1 MFKIDMTGKACP
13 LPVIQTHKA
22 LKEHDVV
29 ETIVD
34 NRIATENLKRL
45 ADQLGCTYTLTEES
59 PERYV
64 VVIAKNGQA
73 AELVSGSRNGEG
85 RRFVYRRRQFAVH
98 GRRRRGLRQK
108 PAQDLPVYPDGA
120 GRPASV
126 RRLLQRRRAPGN
138 GRLGIA
144 GRFAEA
150 GADGRADLRLR
161 RLPQFL
167 RADG

>member
-34 NRIATENLKRL
+34 NKIATENLKRL
-45 ADQLGCTYTLTEES
+45 ADQLGCMYTLTEEATD
-59 PERYV
+59 RYV
-64 VVIAKNGQA
+64 VVIAKNGQEA
-73 AELVSGSRNGEG
+73 VSS
-85 RRFVYRRRQFAVH
+85 
-98 GRRRRGLRQK
+98 
-108 PAQDLPVYPDGA
+108 PV
-120 GRPASV
+120 
-126 RRLLQRRRAPGN
+126 
-138 GRLGIA
+138 
-144 GRFAEA
+144 AEA
-150 GADGRADLRLR
+150 GADGGSDLRLR